1 MGLQL
6 QLLKHPGNVLPSR
19 EMIHINGLGYEWA
32 DSSFK
37 SRKPEALRQF
47 KRTVQGCYQAPAN
60 PGAARASA
68 QTGTALHPISTAS
81 ALELSS
87 RGVWERSVWMELW
100 REMGSWGK
108 SERMQEDW
116 VAGLGRRVA

>member
-1 MGLQL
+1 MGWGMSG
-6 QLLKHPGNVLPSR
+6 P
-19 EMIHINGLGYEWA
+19 

-68 QTGTALHPISTAS
+68 RTGTALYPISTAS

-87 RGVWERSVWMELW
+87 CGVRGRSVWMELW

-108 SERMQEDW
+108 SEHMQEDW
-116 VAGLGRRVA
+116 AAGLRRVA